1 MSNINLI
8 KEQILNT
15 NNERNNGNKI
25 LIDEMNKAFNN
36 IHNEV

>member
-8 KEQILNT
+8 NEQIVNT

-25 LIDEMNKAFNN
+25 LIDEMNKEFNN

>member
-25 LIDEMNKAFNN
+25 LIDEMNKEFNN
-36 IHNEV
+36 IHHEV